1 MARKREKQ
9 NEGVLLVLLHAKER
23 AAGLYPVLSRAVAAG
38 GAVGGAW
45 HGEESSSAKAKE
57 Q

>member
-1 MARKREKQ
+1 MVPMR
-9 NEGVLLVLLHAKER
+9 VKER

-57 Q
+57 R

>member
-1 MARKREKQ
+1 MVPMRT
-9 NEGVLLVLLHAKER
+9 KESGG
-23 AAGLYPVLSRAVAAG
+23 ALSRAVQGGGEVAAG

-57 Q
+57 R

>member
-1 MARKREKQ
+1 M
-9 NEGVLLVLLHAKER
+9 LLRVKER